1 MGQGT
6 DLGDEFLLLED
17 DDDDLEH
24 LDLLKEA
31 TGLSGE
37 MVERIVYRRS
47 GARAKKRDEFLD
59 DPEALDDDEL
69 SGA

>member
-6 DLGDEFLLLED
+6 DLGDEFLLLEEE
-17 DDDDLEH
+17 DDDLEQI
-24 LDLLKEA
+24 DLLKEA

-37 MVERIVYRRS
+37 LVERIVYRRP
-47 GARAKKRDEFLD
+47 GRRVQKETGWLD

-69 SGA
+69 